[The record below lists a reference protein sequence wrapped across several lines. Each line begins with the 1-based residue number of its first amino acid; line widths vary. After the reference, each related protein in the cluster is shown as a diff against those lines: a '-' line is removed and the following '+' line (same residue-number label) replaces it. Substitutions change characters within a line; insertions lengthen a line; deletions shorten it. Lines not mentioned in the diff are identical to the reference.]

1 MTQLS
6 TSTIP
11 DGFTEKTARV
21 NGVTLNYATGGTGPA
36 VVLLHGY
43 PQTWYM
49 WRKVMPALAEQY
61 TVIAPDLRGSGGS
74 DAPATGYDKAS
85 LAEDIHQLLL
95 ALGHAD
101 EVSLVGHDIG
111 GTVAYAYAAAHRD
124 SIRRLTIIESP
135 QIDESLYQF
144 PSVTPAGPGFWNF
157 GFFMLDNGLPERIV
171 SGREDTWI
179 AGFVDWLA
187 VVKGAVDPDAV
198 SEYAAHLRH
207 PGTWGRRTPT
217 SGPSTATPRPR
228 SATAKRRWPCRC
240 WRSAA
245 RVLWARP
252 SPTRCSC
259 TPATSRAPCSPA
271 VTGSQRKARNCCSST
286 CCRSSA
292 SHADPFGQQRP
303 QLLELLGPG
312 QASSSLKPWRHEGWR
327 GSQPSSALALALEKP
342 RASVI
347 IITAMSPASIRA
359 SHRGTR
365 IGGFAPAH
373 AAR

>member
-6 TSTIP
+6 TSRIP
-11 DGFTEKTARV
+11 GGFTEKTARV

-101 EVSLVGHDIG
+101 EVSLVAHDIG
-111 GTVAYAYAAAHRD
+111 GTVSYAYAAAHRD
-124 SIRRLTIIESP
+124 SIRCLTVIEAP

-157 GFFMLDNGLPERIV
+157 GFFMLDNGLPERMV

-179 AGFVDWLA
+179 AGFVDWLE

-198 SEYAAHLRH
+198 AEYAAHLRR
-207 PGTWGRRTPT
+207 PGHLGASYAYFRTFH
-217 SGPSTATPRPR
+217 GDAEATIRHRETPLAMP
-228 SATAKRRWPCRC
+228 
-240 WRSAA
+240 
-245 RVLWARP
+245 VLAIGGEGALGQAIP
-252 SPTRCSC
+252 DQMKLY
-259 TPATSRAPCSPA
+259 AGD
-271 VTGSQRKARNCCSST
+271 VTGAVFPCGHWVAEESPELLLKHLLPFLSQRTR
-286 CCRSSA
+286 R
-292 SHADPFGQQRP
+292 
-303 QLLELLGPG
+303 L
-312 QASSSLKPWRHEGWR
+312 
-327 GSQPSSALALALEKP
+327 
-342 RASVI
+342 
-347 IITAMSPASIRA
+347 PAA
-359 SHRGTR
+359 
-365 IGGFAPAH
+365 
-373 AAR
+373 

>member
-6 TSTIP
+6 TSRIP

-111 GTVAYAYAAAHRD
+111 GTVSYAYAAAHRD
-124 SIRRLTIIESP
+124 SIRRLTIIEAP

-179 AGFVDWLA
+179 AGFVDWLE

-198 SEYAAHLRH
+198 AEYAAHLRR
-207 PGTWGRRTPT
+207 PGHLGRRTPT
-217 SGPSTATPRPR
+217 SGPSMATPRPR

-245 RVLWARP
+245 RALWARP

-271 VTGSQRKARNCCSST
+271 VTGSRRKARNCCSST

-292 SHADPFGQQRP
+292 SPASAGRRRHAA
-303 QLLELLGPG
+303 PG
-312 QASSSLKPWRHEGWR
+312 QTRATDQGFHECEAR
-327 GSQPSSALALALEKP
+327 RETP
-342 RASVI
+342 R
-347 IITAMSPASIRA
+347 
-359 SHRGTR
+359 
-365 IGGFAPAH
+365 
-373 AAR
+373 

>member
-1 MTQLS
+1 MIHKEKNEKGRQVTQLS
-6 TSTIP
+6 TSRIP
-11 DGFTEKTARV
+11 GGFTEKTARV

-74 DAPATGYDKAS
+74 DAPPTGYDKAS

-95 ALGHAD
+95 ALGHVG

-111 GTVAYAYAAAHRD
+111 GTVSYAYAAAHRD
-124 SIRRLTIIESP
+124 SIRRLTVIEAP

-179 AGFVDWLA
+179 AGFVDWLE

-198 SEYAAHLRH
+198 AEYAAHLRR
-207 PGTWGRRTPT
+207 PGHLGASYAYFRTFH
-217 SGPSTATPRPR
+217 GDAEATIRHRETPLAMP
-228 SATAKRRWPCRC
+228 
-240 WRSAA
+240 
-245 RVLWARP
+245 VLAIGGEGALGKAIP
-252 SPTRCSC
+252 DQMQLY
-259 TPATSRAPCSPA
+259 AGD
-271 VTGSQRKARNCCSST
+271 VTGAVFPCGHWVAEES
-286 CCRSSA
+286 
-292 SHADPFGQQRP
+292 P
-303 QLLELLGPG
+303 ELL
-312 QASSSLKPWRHEGWR
+312 LKHLLPFLG
-327 GSQPSSALALALEKP
+327 
-342 RASVI
+342 
-347 IITAMSPASIRA
+347 
-359 SHRGTR
+359 
-365 IGGFAPAH
+365 
-373 AAR
+373 

>member
-6 TSTIP
+6 TSRIP

-111 GTVAYAYAAAHRD
+111 GTVPYAYAAAHRD
-124 SIRRLTIIESP
+124 SIRRLTIIEAP

-179 AGFVDWLA
+179 AGFVDWLE

-198 SEYAAHLRH
+198 AEYAAHLRRPGHLAGVVRLLPDLPWRRRGHDPPPRNAAGHAGAGDRRRGRSGQGH
-207 PGTWGRRTPT
+207 PRPDAAVRRRRHGRRV
-217 SGPSTATPRPR
+217 
-228 SATAKRRWPCRC
+228 PCGH
-240 WRSAA
+240 WVAEE
-245 RVLWARP
+245 
-252 SPTRCSC
+252 SP
-259 TPATSRAPCSPA
+259 
-271 VTGSQRKARNCCSST
+271 
-286 CCRSSA
+286 
-292 SHADPFGQQRP
+292 
-303 QLLELLGPG
+303 ELL
-312 QASSSLKPWRHEGWR
+312 LKHLLPFLG
-327 GSQPSSALALALEKP
+327 
-342 RASVI
+342 
-347 IITAMSPASIRA
+347 
-359 SHRGTR
+359 
-365 IGGFAPAH
+365 
-373 AAR
+373 

>member
-6 TSTIP
+6 TSRIP
-11 DGFTEKTARV
+11 GGFTEKTAQV

-111 GTVAYAYAAAHRD
+111 GTVTYAYAAAHRD

-179 AGFVDWLA
+179 AGFVDWLE

-198 SEYAAHLRH
+198 AEYAAHLRR
-207 PGTWGRRTPT
+207 PGHLGASYAYFRTFH
-217 SGPSTATPRPR
+217 GDAEATIRHRETPLAMP
-228 SATAKRRWPCRC
+228 
-240 WRSAA
+240 
-245 RVLWARP
+245 VLAIGGEGALGQAIP
-252 SPTRCSC
+252 DQMQMY
-259 TPATSRAPCSPA
+259 AGD
-271 VTGSQRKARNCCSST
+271 VTGAVFPCGHWVAEES
-286 CCRSSA
+286 
-292 SHADPFGQQRP
+292 P
-303 QLLELLGPG
+303 ELL
-312 QASSSLKPWRHEGWR
+312 LKHLLPFLG
-327 GSQPSSALALALEKP
+327 
-342 RASVI
+342 
-347 IITAMSPASIRA
+347 
-359 SHRGTR
+359 
-365 IGGFAPAH
+365 
-373 AAR
+373 